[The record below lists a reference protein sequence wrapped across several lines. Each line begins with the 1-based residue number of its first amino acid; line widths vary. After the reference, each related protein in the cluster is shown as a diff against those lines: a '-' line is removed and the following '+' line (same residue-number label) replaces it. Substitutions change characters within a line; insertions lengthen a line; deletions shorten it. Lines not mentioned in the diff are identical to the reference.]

1 MKRIEYNKG
10 ESINGLIFIKD
21 SGYLI
26 SKSRK
31 TRKAVFLCKCG
42 EYFETTINSVVSENT
57 KSCGCFGKKSRSDRF
72 KKHGLRFD
80 PIYKIWCGIK
90 TRCYNKN
97 RIDYKYYGAL
107 GIGLSEEF
115 LNFKSFYDH
124 VTSLPL
130 YEKRQS
136 EKLTIDRIDVCKNYE
151 KNNLRWATRKEQS
164 LNQRRNS
171 KS

>member
-1 MKRIEYNKG
+1 MKRLEYKKG
-10 ESINGLIFIKD
+10 DIINDLIFIKD
-21 SGYLI
+21 CGYLV
-26 SKSRK
+26 SPSRK

-42 EYFETTINSVVSENT
+42 NFFETTIQSVISKNT
-57 KSCGCFGKKSRSDRF
+57 KSCGCFGKISRSERF
-72 KKHGLRFD
+72 KKHGLRND

-97 RIDYKYYGAL
+97 RVDYKYYGAL
-107 GIGLSEEF
+107 GIRLSEEF
-115 LNFKSFYDH
+115 LNFKLFYDY

-130 YEKRQS
+130 YEERESQ
-136 EKLTIDRIDVCKNYE
+136 KLTIDRIDVCKNYE
-151 KNNLRWATRKEQS
+151 KNNLRWATKKQQS